1 MSIQTYSTHGITI
14 QLKDNSPQVLQALQ
28 KATIRGLEACGAK
41 AESYAKKELSKSKV
55 HKDGTSKPNVVT
67 GRLRNS
73 ISHALGSNVGDNMQ
87 VYIGTNVS
95 YAPFVELGTR
105 KAPAYPYLK
114 PACTEHNEEY
124 KAILTESLRNA

>member
-1 MSIQTYSTHGITI
+1 MGTYSSNGITI
-14 QLKDNSPQVLQALQ
+14 KFTDNSPQVLSALQ
-28 KATIRGLEACGAK
+28 RATIRGLEACGAT
-41 AESYAKKELSKSKV
+41 AESYAKKELSRPKV

-73 ISHALGSNVGDNMQ
+73 ISHSLGSNVGDNIQ

-124 KAILTESLRNA
+124 KAILTESLKNA